1 MLCVYHL
8 NMCFTLWILMTHIN
22 IEKIQENAASL
33 KLCLNNFTSVK
44 CVRFRT
50 REAMQCFCMQ
60 TWSCF
65 WGWDREEA
73 NGEKLKHVSV
83 TLSKLHL
90 VRLSCAAF
98 SRWFCCCH
106 CCGGFGC
113 VCRISLRVLC
123 FTLPVLSFSLA
134 ASVVDTM
141 PPLLNWTFIS
151 VGRSKGRDHFVFIV
165 VTINL
170 PSEIF
175 IYPQEI
181 VDSDEY
187 SPDYNGV
194 FNNNYKKKK
203 KIQGSPFPSKCFMID
218 GWGLLWAGLPSSKS
232 RMSHPIMVCCFYL
245 LLLVD
250 CGEDI
255 FSQLRVF

>member
-1 MLCVYHL
+1 MLCVCHL
-8 NMCFTLWILMTHIN
+8 NMCFPLWILMTHVN
-22 IEKIQENAASL
+22 IEKIQENVASL

-44 CVRFRT
+44 CVRFHT
-50 REAMQCFCMQ
+50 HEAMQCFCMQ

-65 WGWDREEA
+65 WGWDWEEA
-73 NGEKLKHVSV
+73 NGKKLKHVSV
-83 TLSKLHL
+83 TLFKLHL
-90 VRLSCAAF
+90 MHLSCAAF
-98 SRWFCCCH
+98 SRWYCCWH
-106 CCGGFGC
+106 CCGGFCC
-113 VCRISLRVLC
+113 VCYISLRVLC
-123 FTLPVLSFSLA
+123 FTLPALSLSLA

-165 VTINL
+165 VTITL
-170 PSEIF
+170 PSEIL

-203 KIQGSPFPSKCFMID
+203 KKKNP
-218 GWGLLWAGLPSSKS
+218 GLS
-232 RMSHPIMVCCFYL
+232 
-245 LLLVD
+245 
-250 CGEDI
+250 
-255 FSQLRVF
+255 FSFQVFRDWWLGIALSWPAFL

>member
-1 MLCVYHL
+1 
-8 NMCFTLWILMTHIN
+8 MCY
-22 IEKIQENAASL
+22 
-33 KLCLNNFTSVK
+33 
-44 CVRFRT
+44 
-50 REAMQCFCMQ
+50 
-60 TWSCF
+60 
-65 WGWDREEA
+65 
-73 NGEKLKHVSV
+73 
-83 TLSKLHL
+83 
-90 VRLSCAAF
+90 
-98 SRWFCCCH
+98 
-106 CCGGFGC
+106 
-113 VCRISLRVLC
+113 ISLRVLC
-123 FTLPVLSFSLA
+123 FTLPALSLSLA

-203 KIQGSPFPSKCFMID
+203 KKK
-218 GWGLLWAGLPSSKS
+218 KS
-232 RMSHPIMVCCFYL
+232 RAL
-245 LLLVD
+245 LFLQSV
-250 CGEDI
+250 
-255 FSQLRVF
+255 S